1 MTNAKGRKLNEFDLQ
16 PLLNLKNYAYVS
28 LDYKPESRID
38 GVHYFPFAAQSNDY
52 DDTAALIAACDKV
65 IGVNTTAI
73 HAAAAMGVQT
83 IALISD
89 YHQWRYA
96 RPSMLW
102 YRSMRLIDQKGREW
116 REVIDY
122 VAKQL

>member
-1 MTNAKGRKLNEFDLQ
+1 MAF
-16 PLLNLKNYAYVS
+16 
-28 LDYKPESRID
+28 I
-38 GVHYFPFAAQSNDY
+38 HYFPFAAQSADY

-65 IGVNTTAI
+65 IGVTTTAI
-73 HAAAAMGVQT
+73 HCAAALGVPT
-83 IALISD
+83 WAFIPD

-102 YRSMRLIDQKGREW
+102 YRSMRLIDQKERDW
-116 REVIDY
+116 REVVEY

>member
-1 MTNAKGRKLNEFDLQ
+1 
-16 PLLNLKNYAYVS
+16 
-28 LDYKPESRID
+28 
-38 GVHYFPFAAQSNDY
+38 VHYFPFAAQSNDY